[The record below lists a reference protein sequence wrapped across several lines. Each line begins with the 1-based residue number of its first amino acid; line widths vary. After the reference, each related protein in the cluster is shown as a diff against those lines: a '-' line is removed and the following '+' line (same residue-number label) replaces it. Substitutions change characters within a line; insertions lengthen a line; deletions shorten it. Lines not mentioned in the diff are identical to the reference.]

1 MLPSTV
7 HATVV
12 SRPSLE
18 ATARSPVFSSAKQ
31 PVPYVFLAMPG
42 SMHAWPKSAAC

>member
-1 MLPSTV
+1 MNTAPSSAYEVAPSTV

-12 SRPSLE
+12 RRPSLE
-18 ATARSPVFSSAKQ
+18 ATARAPVFSSAKH

-42 SMHAWPKSAAC
+42 